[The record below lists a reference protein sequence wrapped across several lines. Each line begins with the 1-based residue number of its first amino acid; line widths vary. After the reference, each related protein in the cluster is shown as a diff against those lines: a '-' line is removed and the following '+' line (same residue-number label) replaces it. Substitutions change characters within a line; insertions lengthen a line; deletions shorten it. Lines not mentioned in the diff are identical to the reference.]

1 MSERQRKKSPLKQGG
16 TGKGKTR
23 KVPPGK
29 SFAAPSPEKALPLL
43 GIVRRAGK
51 LALGM
56 DPAIEAMRKKEA
68 ELLLLSPELSPRS
81 RKKIQEEAERYGAD
95 RMEIPFGM
103 DAICA
108 ALGKR
113 SGIIAVCDGG
123 FAGKLKELLASAEQT
138 GILPGK
144 QGDAHAERQE
154 PHGGAPDTQETEE
167 ESHL

>member
-1 MSERQRKKSPLKQGG
+1 MSERQRKKFPLKRGG
-16 TGKGKTR
+16 TGKRHTR
-23 KVPPGK
+23 TVSFAK
-29 SFAAPSPEKALPLL
+29 SPAAPSPEKALPLL
-43 GIVRRAGK
+43 GIARRAGK

-81 RKKIQEEAERYGAD
+81 RKKILEEAERYGAD
-95 RMEIPFGM
+95 RMEFPFGM

-138 GILPGK
+138 GVFSEK
-144 QGDAHAERQE
+144 KEDAHAERQE